1 MLIITFITSI
11 TIISNN
17 INYNNII
24 YNNININIQTGSCT
38 IEFLIMKESEV
49 LSPLRS
55 YLTQIR
61 TTLAAKIVRVRG
73 LMDEVGIGVSVSSL
87 SFYWLELMH
96 KEGEDPLNSHTEMG
110 NTEIESTNTP
120 SNSDK
125 SNNLNESN
133 KSNHSNSLKYCEK
146 VNLNDYVK
154 NTKKTGNDERPD
166 GKKEGEEKLF
176 ELSFDLHFALKT
188 MHNARKSSLLT
199 GDDNLKDNNSDGN
212 TFNNSSDCHPS
223 NHIRI
228 LIENQYRKEINE
240 EKEKK
245 LHETTDEKINC
256 EKNLTQKKSVLSSHS
271 AFGGISV
278 KNQEKME
285 EEKAELLLFT
295 TIEELNLSNRWGVC
309 GFQPGNPL
317 KDFQSNGLLALKSL
331 TEFLLRYENAA
342 SQLGEVFVLQRSK
355 YCTYAQVA
363 VQLSKFAADSLRL
376 TPTPYTPLGAP
387 LQYLAKQPSWL
398 LLSEQNCYQE
408 VFNLSM
414 LTFDEAWRASTEE
427 RGTFPHVDTYEQ
439 CLLYVRET
447 LDVIIAAVSTLLICL
462 QLFFIYSLFHFSF
475 LICRFSHS
483 IPVFLSF
490 LFFCLVVFFFPLLP
504 FPLSFFL
511 SLIFPHPLL
520 PTQPLPY
527 LPLPF
532 STFFIPSSF
541 CLPPFEPNPAPSP
554 LPFLYPSPFSSPTFP
569 SLSSLLLLLCHI

>member
-1 MLIITFITSI
+1 
-11 TIISNN
+11 
-17 INYNNII
+17 
-24 YNNININIQTGSCT
+24 
-38 IEFLIMKESEV
+38 MKESEV
-49 LSPLRS
+49 LLPLRS
-55 YLTQIR
+55 SLTQIR
-61 TTLAAKIVRVRG
+61 TTLAAKIIRVRG

-96 KEGEDPLNSHTEMG
+96 KEGEDPLNSHTE
-110 NTEIESTNTP
+110 IESTNTP
-120 SNSDK
+120 SN
-125 SNNLNESN
+125 SN

-154 NTKKTGNDERPD
+154 NTKKIGNDERPD

-188 MHNARKSSLLT
+188 MHDARKLSLLT
-199 GDDNLKDNNSDGN
+199 GDDNLKDNNSDDN

-228 LIENQYRKEINE
+228 LIEKQYIKDINE
-240 EKEKK
+240 DKETK
-245 LHETTDEKINC
+245 LHESTDEKINC
-256 EKNLTQKKSVLSSHS
+256 EKNLTDKKSVLSSHS

-278 KNQEKME
+278 KNQEKI
-285 EEKAELLLFT
+285 EEKRAELLLFS
-295 TIEELNLSNRWGVC
+295 TIEVLNLSNRWGVC

-331 TEFLLRYENAA
+331 TEFLLRYEYAA

-363 VQLSKFAADSLRL
+363 VQLSKFAADALRL

-462 QLFFIYSLFHFSF
+462 LLFFFYSLFHFSS
-475 LICRFSHS
+475 LICHFSHS
-483 IPVFLSF
+483 ISAF
-490 LFFCLVVFFFPLLP
+490 LFFCFFVLLSI
-504 FPLSFFL
+504 SF
-511 SLIFPHPLL
+511 
-520 PTQPLPY
+520 T
-527 LPLPF
+527 
-532 STFFIPSSF
+532 
-541 CLPPFEPNPAPSP
+541 P
-554 LPFLYPSPFSSPTFP
+554 LPFLLF
-569 SLSSLLLLLCHI
+569 LLFDIY

>member
-1 MLIITFITSI
+1 
-11 TIISNN
+11 
-17 INYNNII
+17 
-24 YNNININIQTGSCT
+24 
-38 IEFLIMKESEV
+38 MKESEV
-49 LSPLRS
+49 LLPLRS
-55 YLTQIR
+55 SLTQIR

-87 SFYWLELMH
+87 SFHWLELMH
-96 KEGEDPLNSHTEMG
+96 KEGEDPLKSHTEIG
-110 NTEIESTNTP
+110 NTEIESTNTT
-120 SNSDK
+120 
-125 SNNLNESN
+125 NNSN

-154 NTKKTGNDERPD
+154 NTKKSGNDERPD

-188 MHNARKSSLLT
+188 MHNARKLSLLT
-199 GDDNLKDNNSDGN
+199 GDDNLKENNNDNN

-228 LIENQYRKEINE
+228 LIENQYIKEINE

-245 LHETTDEKINC
+245 LHESTDEKINC
-256 EKNLTQKKSVLSSHS
+256 EKNLKEKKSVLSSHS

-278 KNQEKME
+278 KNQEKIE
-285 EEKAELLLFT
+285 EKKAELLLFS

-342 SQLGEVFVLQRSK
+342 SQLGEVFVLQRSR

-363 VQLSKFAADSLRL
+363 VQLSKFAADTLRL

-427 RGTFPHVDTYEQ
+427 RGTSPHVDTYEQ

-447 LDVIIAAVSTLLICL
+447 LDVIIAAVSTLLFICL
-462 QLFFIYSLFHFSF
+462 L
-475 LICRFSHS
+475 
-483 IPVFLSF
+483 F
-490 LFFCLVVFFFPLLP
+490 LFFFSLLFSHLPPLT
-504 FPLSFFL
+504 SF
-511 SLIFPHPLL
+511 SSS
-520 PTQPLPY
+520 
-527 LPLPF
+527 F
-532 STFFIPSSF
+532 STSF
-541 CLPPFEPNPAPSP
+541 RP
-554 LPFLYPSPFSSPTFP
+554 LVHLKE
-569 SLSSLLLLLCHI
+569 CGHIG